1 MRWSQY
7 FIPTL
12 REDPADAE
20 VISHKLLL
28 RAGFVRQL
36 GAGIYS
42 YLPLAQRV
50 AGKVMQILREEMNS
64 IGGQE
69 FFLPALHPAELWK
82 ESGRWDAIGPDMFRL
97 KDRKAGEMCLGMTH
111 EEVFTSIARNE
122 LRSYKQLPQVWY
134 QIQVK
139 FRDEARPKSGLMRL
153 RTFIMKDAYTFDV
166 DTAGL
171 DRSFADQR
179 EAYKRIFTRCGLKY
193 VMVEASSGA
202 MGGTESNEFVA
213 KTTAG
218 EDLIATCENCG
229 YAANVEKATSG
240 LQVIGDG
247 PGLDAPEEFPT
258 PGVRTIGDLTTFP
271 AGAPAE
277 RQIKTLVYIADIRET
292 TDTVFE
298 RGWET
303 FPQPLIVLLR
313 GDQQLNDVKL
323 QDYLRLPGA
332 ESRTI
337 TNLRPAHPE
346 EIRMLLGASAGSLG
360 AVKAKERAR
369 ELTYDQF
376 DELRHVWTR
385 KKLPAPFVVASE
397 ALKGRIEQDIQP
409 DQWAGLPFIIAD
421 EALKGRRNMTTGAN
435 KDDHHLRGVDV
446 ERDISV
452 DQWADL
458 RTVNSGEACPRCET
472 GVLEV
477 YKAMEIGHIFKLG
490 TKYSVSMGA
499 TVLNQDGKPAPIVMG
514 SYGIGVDRIMSAAIE
529 QNHDDAG
536 IIWPKS
542 IAPFDVIVTITNMKQ
557 DEVREAGEKL
567 YKDLRHAGL
576 DVLLDDRD
584 ERAGVKFKDAD
595 LIGVPYRITIGKKVS
610 EGIVELFDRQV
621 KQNEDV
627 KLSEVVSRVQALAL
641 AGS

>member
-50 AGKVMQILREEMNS
+50 AGKVMQILREEMNF

-82 ESGRWDAIGPDMFRL
+82 ESGRWDAIGSDMFRL

-166 DTAGL
+166 DNAGL

-179 EAYKRIFTRCGLKY
+179 EAYKRIFARCGLKY

-202 MGGTESNEFVA
+202 MGGSESNEFVA

-218 EDLIATCENCG
+218 EDLVAACASCG
-229 YAANVEKATSG
+229 YAANVEKATSR
-240 LQVIGDG
+240 LADVVDDPG
-247 PGLDAPEEFPT
+247 PDAPEDFPT
-258 PGVRTIGDLTTFP
+258 PGVRTIEDLTTFP
-271 AGAPAE
+271 GGAAAD
-277 RQIKTLVYIADIRET
+277 RQIKSLVYVAT
-292 TDTVFE
+292 MNGKPCSV
-298 RGWET
+298 
-303 FPQPLIVLLR
+303 LVLLR
-313 GDQQLNDVKL
+313 GDQQLHETKL
-323 QDYLRLPGA
+323 ADGIA
-332 ESRTI
+332 ATAV
-337 TNLRPAHPE
+337 RPAQPA
-346 EIRMLLGASAGSLG
+346 EIVDLLGASAGSLG
-360 AVKAKERAR
+360 GVGAKDQAR
-369 ELTYDQF
+369 TAKQDLLIVADLG
-376 DELRHVWTR
+376 LR
-385 KKLPAPFVVASE
+385 
-397 ALKGRIEQDIQP
+397 
-409 DQWAGLPFIIAD
+409 
-421 EALKGRRNMTTGAN
+421 GRRNMTTGAN
-435 KDDHHLRGVDV
+435 KDDHHKRGVDI

-458 RTVNSGEACPRCET
+458 RTVNSGEACPRCEA
-472 GVLEV
+472 GILEV

-499 TVLNQDGKPAPIVMG
+499 TVLNQDGKPAPVVMG

-536 IIWPKS
+536 IIWPKA

-557 DEVREAGEKL
+557 DEVREAGEQL

-610 EGIVELFDRQV
+610 EGIVELFDRLT
-621 KQNEDV
+621 KTSEDV
-627 KLSEVVSRVQALAL
+627 KLSEVVSRVQGLAL